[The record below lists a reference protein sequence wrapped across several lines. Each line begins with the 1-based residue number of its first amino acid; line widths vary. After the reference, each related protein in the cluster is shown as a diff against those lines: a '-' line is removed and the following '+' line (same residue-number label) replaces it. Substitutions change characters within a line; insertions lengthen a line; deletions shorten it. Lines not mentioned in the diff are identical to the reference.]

1 MIKIKP
7 VNLPP
12 LIIDLQFWYWINI
25 INHPKK
31 KKRYVKKEIKL
42 CIFLVKSELHILNK
56 SKNITFHLLFLKE

>member
-31 KKRYVKKEIKL
+31 KRYVKKEIKL

-56 SKNITFHLLFLKE
+56 SKNITLHTYI

>member
-31 KKRYVKKEIKL
+31 KKIREKRNKTMY
-42 CIFLVKSELHILNK
+42 IFS
-56 SKNITFHLLFLKE
+56 